1 MGFSLDEGIA
11 APGEEIPIFYGER
24 NVFWVRIT
32 CPGSPGHGS
41 RFLENTAAEKVN
53 CVAFLFELSN
63 EGFALGRFQS
73 PLPAKKK
80 GRDAKACLLRK

>member
-1 MGFSLDEGIA
+1 MVFVQELNVGFSLDEGIA

-41 RFLENTAAEKVN
+41 RFLENTAAEKVT
-53 CVAFLFELSN
+53 CVAFLFEGCSRLST
-63 EGFALGRFQS
+63 EI
-73 PLPAKKK
+73 
-80 GRDAKACLLRK
+80 

>member
-1 MGFSLDEGIA
+1 VGFSLDEGIA

-53 CVAFLFELSN
+53 CVVAVLFE
-63 EGFALGRFQS
+63 GFHRVANSDFAMCMNG
-73 PLPAKKK
+73 
-80 GRDAKACLLRK
+80 